1 VSSCRGEEWSGRS
14 SKKFF
19 ISVFFLFCFKKKFLC
34 QFQILPFSGE
44 TEIHGTEILLKEE
57 ILDAKIAKFL
67 SVRRPNKN
75 HYCSSHFYTG
85 ENERNL
91 FQPNFLM
98 IPLE

>member
-1 VSSCRGEEWSGRS
+1 
-14 SKKFF
+14 
-19 ISVFFLFCFKKKFLC
+19 
-34 QFQILPFSGE
+34 LPFSGE

-98 IPLE
+98 IPLEQRRTYFGTKQISLFLKCKHQNAEKMRKNNFFG